1 MRIYTVHVKEA
12 DRREP
17 DDLKAVAV
25 REAFSV
31 WAFLFRWLWA
41 AGNGAWIV
49 AAILLAIEIGLAVS
63 MVAVGFGG
71 PPATLLGLVWMVAV
85 GLFGRDLK
93 RWELGILGYEMEGAV
108 VAEDGDDALR
118 RYFADTTRDRDA
130 RHAAARASPVFRE
143 DVVAPSIPTP
153 SIAAPSIAT
162 PSTPTPAVPAAPRM
176 TAPPGGY
183 DTDNGATVP
192 RAGPRLT

>member
-1 MRIYTVHVKEA
+1 MRIYTVHVKET

-49 AAILLAIEIGLAVS
+49 AAILLAIEVV
-63 MVAVGFGG
+63 VAVTITAVGMVG
-71 PPATLLGLVWMVAV
+71 PTALLLGLVWMFAV

-108 VAEDGDDALR
+108 VAENGDDALR
-118 RYFADTTRDRDA
+118 RYFADTTRDRED
-130 RHAAARASPVFRE
+130 RLAAARATPVFRE
-143 DVVAPSIPTP
+143 DVVAPSI
-153 SIAAPSIAT
+153 AAS
-162 PSTPTPAVPAAPRM
+162 PRM

-183 DTDNGATVP
+183 DTDNGTTVP